1 MGLPKPKINYPAW
14 WAHLIK
20 MTGSTLKNEGP
31 AKVLKR
37 VGRVFNPTEPKHA

>member
-1 MGLPKPKINYPAW
+1 
-14 WAHLIK
+14 

-37 VGRVFNPTEPKHA
+37 VGRVLKPTEPTQA